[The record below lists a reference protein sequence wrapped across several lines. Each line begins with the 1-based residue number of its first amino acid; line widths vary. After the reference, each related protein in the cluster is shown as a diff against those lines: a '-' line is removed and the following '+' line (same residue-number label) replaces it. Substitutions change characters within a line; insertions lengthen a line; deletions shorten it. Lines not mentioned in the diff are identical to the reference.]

1 MEKFS
6 RELNGYK
13 RSEVNAFLNE
23 VIDHTEKVL
32 AKIEKQNQEIQV
44 LNEKLIHYQNVE
56 KSLRMAL
63 DHAERMGTFIRKDAE
78 NEAKQIVN
86 QARRNAD
93 TIVNEALLRAERLE
107 IKNDNVERNL
117 RTLKRKLRT
126 IIEQQLEV
134 VEEIEVLEVDD

>member
-1 MEKFS
+1 MEKFN
-6 RELNGYK
+6 RELIGYK

-23 VIDHTEKVL
+23 VIERTEKVL
-32 AKIEKQNQEIQV
+32 TKIEKQNQEIQL
-44 LNEKLIHYQNVE
+44 LNQKLIHYQNVE
-56 KSLRMAL
+56 KSLRLAL
-63 DHAERMGTFIRKDAE
+63 DHSERMETFIRKNAE
-78 NEAKQIVN
+78 AEAKQIIN

-117 RTLKRKLRT
+117 RVLKRKLRT

-134 VEEIEVLEVDD
+134 VEEIEVLEIDD

>member
-1 MEKFS
+1 MEKFN

-23 VIDHTEKVL
+23 VIERTEKVFP
-32 AKIEKQNQEIQV
+32 KIEIQLLNQ
-44 LNEKLIHYQNVE
+44 KLIHYQNVE
-56 KSLRMAL
+56 KSLRLAL
-63 DHAERMGTFIRKDAE
+63 DHSERMETFIRKNAE
-78 NEAKQIVN
+78 AEAKQIIN

-117 RTLKRKLRT
+117 RVLKRKLRT

-134 VEEIEVLEVDD
+134 VEEIEVLEIDD